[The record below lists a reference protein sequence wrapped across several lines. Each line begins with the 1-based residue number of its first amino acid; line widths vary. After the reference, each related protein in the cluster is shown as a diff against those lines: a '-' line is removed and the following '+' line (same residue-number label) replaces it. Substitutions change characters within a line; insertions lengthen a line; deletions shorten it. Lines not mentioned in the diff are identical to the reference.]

1 MPRQEVFLEKQI
13 GDRHIE
19 VIKTYDCKFARDAF
33 DGMDEPAQAHLW
45 QSLGIDESYD
55 PEELPAPASL
65 DRSDFL
71 WEEVSEAAREDGS
84 ALSFFVVTEAV
95 GRRMENLYISPDW
108 PSAEAFAIGRRSQ

>member
-13 GDRHIE
+13 GDRRIE
-19 VIKTYDCKFARDAF
+19 VIKTYDRNFARDAF

-55 PEELPAPASL
+55 SEELPAPP

-71 WEEVSEAAREDGS
+71 WEEVSGAAREDGS
-84 ALSFFVVTEAV
+84 LLSFFVVTEARG
-95 GRRMENLYISPDW
+95 GRPESLYVSPDW
-108 PSAEAFAIGRRSQ
+108 PSAEAFAMV